1 MPIRYSD
8 TSGGGIPFGNN
19 SSRPAS
25 PGIGKLYSNGEAQR
39 LELYTVTGW
48 QNIVSETPGVVS
60 ILGNYLESNASNSI
74 EITGTNFVTGA
85 IASAI
90 GTNGVEVQANS
101 TTVNSIVSIS
111 AVFSGLLTAHEPY
124 DIKVTNTSNLFGIL
138 PDALYVN
145 QSPVWQTPSG
155 SLGTFD
161 EVVSISVSA
170 TALDADSSV
179 TYEIAQG
186 SSLPTGLTLNQSS
199 GLISGTLPT
208 VNTDTTYSFT
218 INATD
223 GFNVIPRTFGLTSLR
238 TLTLEYLL
246 VAGGGAGG
254 DFFTGSGYNAAGG
267 GGGAGGYIYSAPTTL
282 KASSFSFPIT
292 VGSAGV
298 STATSNTSGGFASN
312 GGNTIFNGLTAVGGG
327 RGAAGNSSVG
337 PNVYTAGNGGSGGG
351 GSRPD
356 GGAQFAVAGTGTSN
370 QGFSGGAC
378 NSSNN
383 DGDGGGGGGATS
395 AGTNGGVGSQGGA
408 GYTSSIT
415 GTSVVYAA
423 GGGGGD
429 GLVGSW
435 VGTGGSG
442 VGGNGGVKQ
451 NNSPG
456 GNASSFGCGGG
467 GAGSSFSDTSA
478 FSKGG
483 NGSGG
488 VVILA
493 YPDTEPELTIPG
505 TLTYDQPTRAGYR
518 VYRFTAG
525 SGTVTL

>member
-1 MPIRYSD
+1 MPIRYSN
-8 TSGGGIPFGNN
+8 SGGGIPFGDN
-19 SSRPAS
+19 SLRPAS

-39 LELYTVTGW
+39 LELYTSTGW

-60 ILGNYLESNASNSI
+60 ILGQYLESNTSNQI

-90 GTNGVEVQANS
+90 GTNGVEVQAGS
-101 TTVNSIVSIS
+101 TTVNSIVSVS
-111 AVFSGLLTAHEPY
+111 AVFSGLSSAYEPY

-138 PDALYVN
+138 PDALYIN
-145 QSPVWQTPSG
+145 QSPIWQTPSG

-161 EVVSISVSA
+161 EEVSISLSA
-170 TALDADSSV
+170 TALDADSTV
-179 TYEIAQG
+179 TYQLADG
-186 SSLPTGLTLNQSS
+186 SSLPSGVSLNQTT
-199 GLISGTLPT
+199 GQITGTLPK

-218 INATD
+218 VNATD
-223 GFNVIPRTFGLTSLR
+223 GANIIPRTFSITSIRVLTI
-238 TLTLEYLL
+238 EYLV

-267 GGGAGGYIYSAPTTL
+267 GGGAGGYIHSTSTL
-282 KASSFSFPIT
+282 KASSFSFPIS
-292 VGSAGV
+292 VGAAGV
-298 STATSNTSGGFASN
+298 STATSNSSGGFASN
-312 GGNTIFNGLTAVGGG
+312 GGNSSFNGLTAIGGG
-327 RGAAGNSSVG
+327 RGAAGNSSVSA
-337 PNVYTAGNGGSGGG
+337 NVYTASSGGSGGG

-356 GGAQFAVAGTGTSN
+356 GGPQFASGALGTSG
-370 QGFSGGAC
+370 QGFAGGNCNTSG
-378 NSSNN
+378 N

-415 GTSVVYAA
+415 GTSVIYAA

-435 VGTGGSG
+435 VGSGGSG

-451 NNSPG
+451 NYSPG
-456 GNASSFGCGGG
+456 GNASSFGSGGG
-467 GAGSSFSDTSA
+467 GAGSSFSDTSQ

-493 YPDTEPELTIPG
+493 YPDTEPALVIPG
-505 TLTYDQPTRAGYR
+505 TLTYDQPTRSGYR
-518 VYRFTAG
+518 VYRFTSG